1 MYQRWSH
8 LLFLHWR
15 LDPAPVQSAL
25 PHGLILDTYD
35 GSAWIGVVPFFMH
48 DIRPWWFPTLP
59 RISNFLELN
68 LRTYVRDENG
78 TPGVWFF
85 TLDCNQPLA
94 VWWARTWFKLPYFHS
109 RMKAVIDPLSTQV
122 RFESSRRNTDPALT
136 CHYEY
141 QAVGPIRHAAPGS
154 LEFFLVERYILF
166 SDLGQGRIASG
177 QVHHVPYPLRDVNVT
192 NFDDH
197 LLWLNG
203 LSSAGH
209 FDHAV
214 YSPGV
219 NVEIFPLKPLQ
230 PT

>member
-1 MYQRWSH
+1 MYQRWRH

-15 LDPAPVQSAL
+15 FDPELVQSTL
-25 PHGLILDTYD
+25 PPGLTLDTYD

-68 LRTYVRDENG
+68 LRTYVRDEHG
-78 TPGVWFF
+78 TPGVWFY

-94 VWWARTWFKLPYFHS
+94 VWWARTWFNLPYFHS
-109 RMKAVIDPLSTQV
+109 RMKAEIAADST
-122 RFESSRRNTDPALT
+122 RIRYESCRRNAEPDLA
-136 CHYEY
+136 CRYEY
-141 QAVGPIRHAAPGS
+141 QPIGPVRHAEPGS

-166 SDLGQGRIASG
+166 ASLGQGRLASG
-177 QVHHVPYPLRDVNVT
+177 QVHHIPYPIKDVEVAT
-192 NFDDH
+192 FDDH
-197 LLWLNG
+197 LLRLHG
-203 LSSAGH
+203 FAAKGY

-219 NVEIFPLKPLQ
+219 TVEIFSLKELQ
-230 PT
+230 PI